1 MAGSC
6 DLSNDISASTNGD
19 IPVPAGEVV
28 FFQEGLCACNC
39 FVCLLVRQLLSHLVD

>member
-6 DLSNDISASTNGD
+6 DLSSDVPASINGD

-28 FFQEGLCACNC
+28 LFQEGLCASNC
-39 FVCLLVRQLLSHLVD
+39 FVC